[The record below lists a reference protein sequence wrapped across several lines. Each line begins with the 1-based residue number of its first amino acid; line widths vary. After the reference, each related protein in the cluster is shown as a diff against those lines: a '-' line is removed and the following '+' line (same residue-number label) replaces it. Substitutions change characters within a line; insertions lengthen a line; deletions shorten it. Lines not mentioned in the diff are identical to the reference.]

1 MTNKVS
7 WYEICEGLN
16 DTYALMD
23 SETGELYD
31 SLEQALNADAIVQV
45 LAWDDTFGWVLIG
58 EFGG

>member
-1 MTNKVS
+1 MVNKVS

-23 SETGELYD
+23 SDTGELYD
-31 SLEQALNADAIVQV
+31 SLEQALNADSIVQV
-45 LAWDDTFGWVLIG
+45 LAWDNTFGWVLIS

>member
-1 MTNKVS
+1 MMNKVN

-31 SLEQALNADAIVQV
+31 SLEQALNSDNLIQV
-45 LAWDDTFGWVLIG
+45 LAWDNTFGWVLIS

>member
-1 MTNKVS
+1 MTNTVNWKD
-7 WYEICEGLN
+7 ICEGLN

-23 SETGELYD
+23 SETGELYN

-45 LAWDDTFGWVLIG
+45 LAWNNSFGWVLIS

>member
-1 MTNKVS
+1 MTNKVN

-31 SLEQALNADAIVQV
+31 SLEQALNSDNLIQV
-45 LAWDDTFGWVLIG
+45 LAWDNTFGWVLIS

>member
-7 WYEICEGLN
+7 WYKICEGLN
-16 DTYALMD
+16 DTDALMD

-45 LAWDDTFGWVLIG
+45 LAWDDTFGWVLIS

>member
-1 MTNKVS
+1 MMNIIS
-7 WYEICEGLN
+7 GDEICNGLN

-23 SETGELYD
+23 SETGELYE
-31 SLEQALNADAIVQV
+31 SLEQALNADTIIQV